1 MLDGSVELGIGFRG
15 YSHSHRSAAY
25 GTVVWRGIRLCSQ
38 GISSRRTFWALSRND
53 FFDIEDDY
61 LSWSECLQATGE
73 VAGLRDRLQRL
84 EEECRFEGISKS
96 DLR

>member
-1 MLDGSVELGIGFRG
+1 MGF
-15 YSHSHRSAAY
+15 
-25 GTVVWRGIRLCSQ
+25 
-38 GISSRRTFWALSRND
+38 ISEC

-96 DLR
+96 DLRLTEISLNILKAPTLEEILSMA